1 MNRSEAWVRWR
12 KAWARQFWQRNNG
25 CGEDRL
31 REWKVKR
38 IGRLRGLLGNAVTAR
53 DIAER
58 QLRECRIGVDRRLGL
73 FFGGPGLLG
82 ALGFDARFIVR
93 SQNLRATQI
102 FVSVNVLGFLCL
114 FAFAFLA
121 RGFGYILGGLGA
133 ALRSAEKETGAK
145 NDCVSASKRLAK
157 RHPRMHVRLAGTGE
171 VSFCHCQPTAGGHPM
186 AEYYWKIR
194 LLANGIF

>member
-1 MNRSEAWVRWR
+1 M
-12 KAWARQFWQRNNG
+12 
-25 CGEDRL
+25 
-31 REWKVKR
+31 
-38 IGRLRGLLGNAVTAR
+38 RGLLGIAVTAR

-58 QLRECRIGVDRRLGL
+58 QLRECRIGVDRCLGL
-73 FFGGPGLLG
+73 FFGGPGLLA
-82 ALGFDARFIVR
+82 ALGFDAGFIVR
-93 SQNLRATQI
+93 SQDLRTTKI
-102 FVSVNVLGFLCL
+102 FVSVNVLGILCL

-133 ALRSAEKETGAK
+133 ALCGTEKQTGAK
-145 NDCVSASKRLAK
+145 NDCESASKRLAE

-186 AEYYWKIR
+186 AEYYWKIS